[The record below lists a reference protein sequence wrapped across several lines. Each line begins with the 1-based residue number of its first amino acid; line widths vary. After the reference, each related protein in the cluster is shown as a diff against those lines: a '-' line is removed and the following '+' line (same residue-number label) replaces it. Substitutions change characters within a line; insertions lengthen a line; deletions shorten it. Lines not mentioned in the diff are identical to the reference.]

1 MFTFSFGSAFAM
13 TTVVDSKDPDYQVS
27 DFYHGTTLG
36 KHGSGTRG
44 GQGVTA
50 YELDDVA
57 KKLGDVA
64 TALTKTGTYT
74 YFTVSGTSYGPGTSK
89 TTDIFHGARLKSV
102 QSLVAA
108 TLEAV
113 KTAKT
118 SYAVQNALETLDRKV
133 FDETSQDDLM
143 TAIKATTN
151 LAADFNLTTAKNG
164 TYILPGYG
172 VVANNGTNVAFFEND
187 DVATLT
193 TTTKILPTDLSTATY
208 NAILG
213 WFFDHGF
220 ETVAQITD
228 AKKGVMALSDALV
241 QVSNDAAKT
250 IYNTTDPTTDLT
262 SDGLVLYHQAKAL
275 KKAIEVADVTNM
287 DATYNVVKA
296 FRDFEAA
303 NYPEDNAYTDD
314 NTTLAAAVA
323 YYGAVNF
330 DKKADSIAKMSQTEV
345 LAAKADVVALAES
358 ILAFE
363 KKFEKKYDEVDVYGP
378 TAKAAKKYDFATQ
391 LGYIEAAGDD
401 TLTDARL
408 ALNVALPENL
418 KTADKAAFEAY
429 EAAYTAYKAEFSSDI
444 YEGVA
449 IETSADTEAYLLAG
463 KANFD
468 ANVKEDTDAAAKLQN
483 YLNNSTLKVTTSALG
498 NTKIRVN
505 ARFDAE
511 TYKDI
516 MNLCKSN
523 YTITYKFYHKTAKA
537 TAFKGPKEKNR
548 NYITYTKVSLKKGTK
563 YKFQCGVVIKDK
575 DGKVVAEKSYR
586 ASTTGSRI
594 CR

>member
-1 MFTFSFGSAFAM
+1 
-13 TTVVDSKDPDYQVS
+13 
-27 DFYHGTTLG
+27 
-36 KHGSGTRG
+36 
-44 GQGVTA
+44 
-50 YELDDVA
+50 
-57 KKLGDVA
+57 
-64 TALTKTGTYT
+64 
-74 YFTVSGTSYGPGTSK
+74 
-89 TTDIFHGARLKSV
+89 
-102 QSLVAA
+102 
-108 TLEAV
+108 
-113 KTAKT
+113 
-118 SYAVQNALETLDRKV
+118 
-133 FDETSQDDLM
+133 M
-143 TAIKATTN
+143 TAIKATAN
-151 LAADFNLTTAKNG
+151 LDADFNLTTAKTG
-164 TYILPGYG
+164 TYILPGCG

-193 TTTKILPTDLSTATY
+193 ATTKILPATLSTATY
-208 NAILG
+208 NAVLG

-241 QVSNDAAKT
+241 QVSNDATKT
-250 IYNTTDPTTDLT
+250 IYNTTAPTTDLT

-303 NYPEDNAYTDD
+303 NYPEDDAYTDD

-345 LAAKADVVALAES
+345 LAAKADIISLAES
-358 ILAFE
+358 IVAFE
-363 KKFEKKYDEVDVYGP
+363 KKFDKKYTELDLYGK
-378 TAKAAKKYDFATQ
+378 TKKYDFTTQ

-401 TLTDARL
+401 ALTDARL
-408 ALNVALPENL
+408 ALNVSLPENL

-429 EAAYTAYKAEFSSDI
+429 EAAYTAYKAEFSGDI

-449 IETSADTEAYLLAG
+449 IETSADTEAYILAG

-516 MNLCKSN
+516 MSLCKSN

>member
-13 TTVVDSKDPDYQVS
+13 TTVAETKDKHYEIG
-27 DFYHGTTLG
+27 DFSYKATDFTNGT
-36 KHGSGTRG
+36 KG

-50 YELDDVA
+50 YEVA
-57 KKLGDVA
+57 SVTDTLETLAK
-64 TALTKTGTYT
+64 ALTKDGTYT
-74 YFTVSGTSYGPGTSK
+74 YLLTNTFGAGGANLSTER
-89 TTDIFHGARLKSV
+89 FHGARLKNV
-102 QSLVAA
+102 QALVAS
-108 TLEAV
+108 TLETIKA
-113 KTAKT
+113 AKT
-118 SYAVQNALETLDRKV
+118 SYAINSALLALDRKV
-133 FDETSQDDLM
+133 NDEISREDLIAALKLEDDL
-143 TAIKATTN
+143 TS
-151 LAADFNLTTAKNG
+151 ADDFTVASLVPALDG
-164 TYILPGYG
+164 AGAYILPGYKLFD
-172 VVANNGTNVAFFEND
+172 TD
-187 DVATLT
+187 DTDVILAK
-193 TTTKILPTDLSTATY
+193 TKGSRDY
-208 NAILG
+208 NELLG

-220 ETVAQITD
+220 ETVEQIT
-228 AKKGVMALSDALV
+228 ATKKGVQAFSDAAIKI
-241 QVSNDAAKT
+241 STDKT
-250 IYNTTDPTTDLT
+250 QSIYRDVTVATTDLT
-262 SDGLVLYHQAKAL
+262 ADGLVLYHQAKAL

-296 FRDFEAA
+296 YRDFESA
-303 NYPEDNAYTDD
+303 NYEDAAYTDD

-330 DKKADSIAKMSQTEV
+330 DKKYDAIQKMSQTEV

-363 KKFEKKYDEVDVYGP
+363 KKFEKKYNEVDVYGS
-378 TAKAAKKYDFATQ
+378 TAQAAKKYNFVTQ
-391 LGYIEAAGDD
+391 LGYIEAAGDN
-401 TLTDARL
+401 TLTDTKL
-408 ALNVALPENL
+408 ALNVPLPKNL
-418 KTADKAAFEAY
+418 KAADKAAFDAY
-429 EAAYTAYKAEFSSDI
+429 DAAYTAYKAEFDKAI
-444 YEGVA
+444 YEGVTGMDLS
-449 IETSADTEAYLLAG
+449 EETEAYLLAG

-516 MNLCKSN
+516 MSLCKSN
-523 YTITYKFYHKTAKA
+523 YTITYKFYQKSAKA
-537 TAFKGPKEKNR
+537 TSFKGPNEKSR
-548 NYITYTKVSLKKGTK
+548 NYITYTKISLKKGTK

-586 ASTTGSRI
+586 ASTTGSRV